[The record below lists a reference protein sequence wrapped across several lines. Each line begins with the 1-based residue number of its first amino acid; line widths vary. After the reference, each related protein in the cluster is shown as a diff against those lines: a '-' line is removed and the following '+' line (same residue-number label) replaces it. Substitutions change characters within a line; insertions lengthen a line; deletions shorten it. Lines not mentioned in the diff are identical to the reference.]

1 MDDTAIACSLNSG
14 QLKGRLEWIAALNAR
29 SLRSFSREDLT
40 LTLDYDPAAIEDV
53 QRMVAGEQ
61 SCCAFLNFRIAERSG
76 CVRVSIV
83 APENAR
89 EAAEA
94 LFEPFASC
102 LVQEVAKPCGCSGE
116 CGA

>member
-1 MDDTAIACSLNSG
+1 MDDDVIACSLDAG

-29 SLRSFSREDLT
+29 SLKSFSREELT
-40 LTLDYDPAAIEDV
+40 LTLDYEPAAIADV
-53 QRMVAGEQ
+53 RKMVEREQ
-61 SCCAFLNFRIAERSG
+61 SCCAFLDFTIAERPG

-94 LFEPFASC
+94 LFEPFASRV
-102 LVQEVAKPCGCSGE
+102 VQEVARPCGCNGG